1 MCAGRDDT
9 AVKVTAGNF
18 HKRDDLHV
26 RKLDVIIDFYYYW
39 KLHYD
44 GLAKLVVINNYYTN
58 NY

>member
-1 MCAGRDDT
+1 MCAGRNDT

-44 GLAKLVVINNYYTN
+44 GLAGLVVINNYF
-58 NY
+58 